1 MRKTAVVTIASEGRD
16 LGKVFFLKELP
27 ASQAE
32 KWAVRAFLALAKSG
46 VDIPANIRELGI
58 VGVAVTGLKA
68 LGGVSFPEA
77 AHLMDEMFSCVQFLP
92 SPNNPELA
100 RPLIE
105 DDIDEVQTRW
115 TLRMEVFA
123 LHTGFTL
130 ADIRSIW
137 GSET

>member
-16 LGKVFFLKELP
+16 IGKAFFLKELP

-68 LGGVSFPEA
+68 LGGVSFNEA
-77 AHLMDEMFSCVQFLP
+77 SHLMDEMFSCVQFLP
-92 SPNNPELA
+92 DSSNPELA
-100 RPLIE
+100 RLLIE
-105 DDIDEVQTRW
+105 DDIEEVQTRW

-137 GSET
+137 ALET